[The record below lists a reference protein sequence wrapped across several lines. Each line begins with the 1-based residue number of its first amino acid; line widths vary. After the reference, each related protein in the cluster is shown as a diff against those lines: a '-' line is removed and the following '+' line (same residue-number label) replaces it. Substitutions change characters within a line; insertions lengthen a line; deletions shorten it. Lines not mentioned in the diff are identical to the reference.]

1 MKMRL
6 NMDVAAGGILVLLIV
21 LIGLVILLGA
31 QAGIRV
37 TTDLPKDGVITPYQT
52 IKLTFSEPILF
63 EPASSAIWLDPIW
76 DGYLEYVDSRT
87 IQYVPVKPFELNTV
101 YKLTITPEVLTTS
114 GHALKKIHSWEFK
127 VRDPL
132 VAYLVSSEKESS
144 IWVVDLMGNPPHRLT
159 DENVKI
165 NSFDIAQNG
174 EFIVFT
180 TTRVNSE
187 GGIDLWRVNRDGT
200 DAEILLDCGFDL
212 CTTPAISPNGL
223 RIAYSREAA
232 GPTPD
237 LPYGSPRIWVLDLES
252 GQNSPVYENQETLG
266 YNPSWS
272 PDSNKL
278 ASFDGLA
285 DQIRVLDL
293 KENKQYVFPSN
304 TGGPITW
311 SPDSTKI
318 LFTNVVQ
325 TEDGLRTQVYIA
337 DLLLNKSQPLLGE
350 NDDLDHAYYSL
361 AWSSVEERAVLGF
374 RISEDQPMQIL
385 WLFDPVLLEGIV
397 IANQEEY
404 SYNSPQW
411 DPWGNSLIFQ
421 RFKLSGAFNPEIGLW
436 RQGFNEPVI
445 LTPGL
450 MPHWLP

>member
-1 MKMRL
+1 MKTRL
-6 NMDVAAGGILVLLIV
+6 TLDTVAGSVLVLTAV
-21 LIGLVILLGA
+21 LVGLVILYGVM
-31 QAGIRV
+31 AGIRIS
-37 TTDLPKDGVITPYQT
+37 TNLPQDGLISPLQT
-52 IKLTFSEPILF
+52 ITLTFSEPVHF
-63 EPASSAIWLDPIW
+63 EAVASVVSMDPVV
-76 DGYLEYVDSRT
+76 DGYLELVDERT
-87 IQYVPVKPFELNTV
+87 VQFIPIKPFDLDTS
-101 YKLTITPEVLTTS
+101 YKLTISPDVLALN
-114 GHALKKIHSWEFK
+114 GHALKKAHTWEFK

-132 VAYLVSSEKESS
+132 IVYLSPNVKDSS
-144 IWVVDLMGNPPHRLT
+144 IWALDLNGSPSRRLT
-159 DENVKI
+159 SADIKI
-165 NSFDIAQNG
+165 IAFDASPDG

-180 TTRVNSE
+180 VINE
-187 GGIDLWRVNRDGT
+187 QGGVDLWKVTRDGS
-200 DAEILLDCGFDL
+200 DVSILLDCGPER
-212 CTTPAISPNGL
+212 CTRTAISPNGKM
-223 RIAYSREAA
+223 IAYSREAA
-232 GPTPD
+232 GISPG
-237 LPYGSPRIWVLDLES
+237 LPFGSPRIWVLNLQN
-252 GQNSPVYENQETLG
+252 GTNSPVYEDEQIIG
-266 YNPSWS
+266 YGPSWS

-293 KENKQYVFPSN
+293 KENKQYIFPSN

-325 TEDGLRTQVYIA
+325 MEDGLRTQVYIA
-337 DLLLNKSQPLLGE
+337 DLLLNKSQTLLGE

-374 RISEDQPMQIL
+374 RISEEQPMQIL
-385 WLFDPVLLEGIV
+385 WLFDPALLEGIV

-436 RQGFNEPVI
+436 RQGLNEPVI
-445 LTPGL
+445 LAPGL